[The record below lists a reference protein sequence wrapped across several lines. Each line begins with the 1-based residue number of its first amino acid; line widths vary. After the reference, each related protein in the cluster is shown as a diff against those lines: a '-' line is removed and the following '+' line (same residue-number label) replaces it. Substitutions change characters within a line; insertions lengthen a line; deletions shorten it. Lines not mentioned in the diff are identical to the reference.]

1 MHFPMISNLIGRNN
15 GGIFVNMKK
24 MLAAMVAGTMLL
36 TTAPILPGSMMAT
49 VYAAKGGAK
58 FSAPKAAPKPAAPSA
73 KQDAPK
79 AASPNSK
86 DYAPSKNAKD
96 LDKNAP
102 AANSKAAAGTTAA
115 ANSGTSR
122 IGNMMRNI
130 GLLAGGMMLGGLL
143 ASMLGMEGMSEIMG
157 ILANV
162 ALALVAFM
170 AIRWIWGRIRGG
182 SSNKEEEYRRGYE
195 AAMRQQGSA
204 IDVTPRQESKIVDIK
219 PMAGD
224 YDAKR
229 TADRYRS
236 R

>member
-1 MHFPMISNLIGRNN
+1 MK
-15 GGIFVNMKK
+15 MKK
-24 MLAAMVAGTMLL
+24 MLAAVMTGTMLL
-36 TTAPILPGSMMAT
+36 TAVPVLPGTMMT
-49 VYAAKGGAK
+49 VAYAAKGGAK
-58 FSAPKAAPKPAAPSA
+58 FAAPKAAPKAAAPSA
-73 KQDAPK
+73 KPDTSK
-79 AASPNSK
+79 AASPNNK
-86 DYAPSKNAKD
+86 DYAPSKSAKD

-115 ANSGTSR
+115 ANTGTSR

-143 ASMLGMEGMSEIMG
+143 ASMLGMEGMSEILG
-157 ILANV
+157 ILTNV

-182 SSNKEEEYRRGYE
+182 SSNREEEYRRGYE
-195 AAMRQQGSA
+195 AAMRQQGNV
-204 IDVTPRQESKIVDIK
+204 IDVTPRQEPRQSKIMDIQ

>member
-1 MHFPMISNLIGRNN
+1 MK
-15 GGIFVNMKK
+15 MKK
-24 MLAAMVAGTMLL
+24 MLAAVMTGTMLL
-36 TTAPILPGSMMAT
+36 TAVPVLPGTMMT
-49 VYAAKGGAK
+49 VAYAAKGGAK
-58 FSAPKAAPKPAAPSA
+58 FAAPKAAPKAAAPSA
-73 KQDAPK
+73 KPDTSK
-79 AASPNSK
+79 AASPNNK
-86 DYAPSKNAKD
+86 DYAPSKSAKD

-115 ANSGTSR
+115 ANTGTSR

-143 ASMLGMEGMSEIMG
+143 ASMLGMEGMSEILG
-157 ILANV
+157 ILTNV

-182 SSNKEEEYRRGYE
+182 SSNREEEYRRGYE
-195 AAMRQQGSA
+195 AAMRQQGNV
-204 IDVTPRQESKIVDIK
+204 IDVTPRQETRQSKIMDIQ